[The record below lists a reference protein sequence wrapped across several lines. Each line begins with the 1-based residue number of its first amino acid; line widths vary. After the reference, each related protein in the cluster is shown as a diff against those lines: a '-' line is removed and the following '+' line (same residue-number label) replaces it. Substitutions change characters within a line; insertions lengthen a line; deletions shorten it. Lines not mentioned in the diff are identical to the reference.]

1 MATIKLLSVTEQL
14 RHRTTTTRKS
24 TKYSTYLGGSRMLG
38 SQLICLKMCGDE
50 QFRKANRPFCGIMRL
65 YELISSGN
73 STPRMASSGFPFGD
87 ISD

>member
-1 MATIKLLSVTEQL
+1 
-14 RHRTTTTRKS
+14 
-24 TKYSTYLGGSRMLG
+24 MLG

-87 ISD
+87 LSD